1 MSNLQDIVV
10 NEMKVKPE
18 IDSELETRNI
28 IQFIKNYVQ
37 SHGFIKSLVLGI
49 SGGQDSTLTGKLVQI
64 AVEELRN
71 ENRECKFIAVKLP
84 YGQQQDAAEVED
96 ALKFIAP
103 DEIVTVNIKPAVDQS
118 IASLEEAGI
127 QLTDFQKGN
136 EKARERMKVQFSIA
150 SNQSGIVVGTDH
162 SAENVTGFYTKY
174 GDGAADIAPIFG
186 LNKRQGKQLLVYL
199 NTPEHLYNKIP
210 TADLEDDKPQLPD
223 EAALGVTYEHIDD
236 YLENKKVPDEAQNII
251 ENHYINNAHKRK
263 LAYTRYSWP
272 KNPQFYS
279 DKF

>member
-236 YLENKKVPDEAQNII
+236 YLENKKVPDEAKNII
-251 ENHYINNAHKRK
+251 ENHYINNAHKRE